1 MINMVGQDTRY
12 WNRVGMYVTKEFA
25 YEWMDKIKETGA
37 ALGKYYDDDIDEYV
51 EGSAPTPR
59 SLKKEIENLFE
70 GEYVKKEVQGDIQ
83 DIIKL
88 TKMEHNKVSRIKEL
102 MAEYQ
107 EGGLS
112 KKESQEKAK
121 EDFDNEIQTAVAEAL
136 GIDPEKSMF
145 ELPENWDEIQAER
158 EAKDKVEAIKLKA
171 KESFEE
177 KGYSEMTARQLRN
190 ELKGRD
196 LTAKGDKGML
206 LERLMNA
213 EQLAAEAEADA
224 TSNMEEVANDGT
236 KED

>member
-37 ALGKYYDDDIDEYV
+37 ALGKYYDDDIEDYV
-51 EGSAPTPR
+51 EGSSPTPR
-59 SLKKEIENLFE
+59 SLTREIEDLFE
-70 GEYVKKEVQGDIQ
+70 GEYVEKEVQSDIQ
-83 DIIKL
+83 NIIKL
-88 TKMEHNKVSRIKEL
+88 TEMERNKVSRIKDL

-112 KKESQEKAK
+112 KEEARDKAK

-145 ELPENWDEIQAER
+145 ELPDNWDEIQAQR
-158 EAKDKVEAIKLKA
+158 EAKRIAQSSVESKGYKDMTVKQLKA
-171 KESFEE
+171 
-177 KGYSEMTARQLRN
+177 
-190 ELKGRD
+190 ELNVRG
-196 LTAKGDKGML
+196 LTASGNKATL
-206 LERLMNA
+206 LERLVGD

-224 TSNMEEVANDGT
+224 TSNMEEVANDHT
-236 KED
+236 EEE